1 MVHGKTPF
9 REDKGALKRRLLPY
23 RDGFHVMAKT
33 HTLGCGE
40 SQTMVPRGF
49 SPYG

>member
-23 RDGFHVMAKT
+23 RDGFDVMAKPDA
-33 HTLGCGE
+33 LGCGE
-40 SQTMVPRGF
+40 SQTMMP
-49 SPYG
+49 